1 MSSPQLDTRERIL
14 DAAWRL
20 LEQSQG
26 QGVRLED
33 IARAAGVSRQ
43 AVYLHFGS
51 RTELFIATARYV
63 DEVHRLPERIE
74 RIQQA
79 CMMGGGVAGM
89 DETVAFWG
97 TYLPEIYTPAKALL
111 ALRETDEAAAAA
123 WADRMEVFYQGCLGT
138 IQQVA
143 QEGRLAPGWT
153 VETAA
158 EFFWSLLSVETW
170 ERLTIERGWS
180 NDHYIERMQLAV
192 KRALVLHI
200 PADKDRIE
208 GRKKESP

>member
-74 RIQQA
+74 RIKRA
-79 CMMGGGVAGM
+79 CKESGGVAGVK
-89 DETVAFWG
+89 EIVTFWG
-97 TYLPEIYTPAKALL
+97 NYLPEIYESAKALL
-111 ALRETDEAAAAA
+111 E
-123 WADRMEVFYQGCLGT
+123 
-138 IQQVA
+138 I
-143 QEGRLAPGWT
+143 GRA
-153 VETAA
+153 
-158 EFFWSLLSVETW
+158 S
-170 ERLTIERGWS
+170 
-180 NDHYIERMQLAV
+180 
-192 KRALVLHI
+192 
-200 PADKDRIE
+200 
-208 GRKKESP
+208 